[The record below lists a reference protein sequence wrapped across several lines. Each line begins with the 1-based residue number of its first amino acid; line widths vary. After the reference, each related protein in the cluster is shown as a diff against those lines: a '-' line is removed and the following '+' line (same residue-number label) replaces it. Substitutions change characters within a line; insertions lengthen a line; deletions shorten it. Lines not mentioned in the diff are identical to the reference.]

1 MIDPGHPQEGF
12 WFENRAR
19 HRGTRRFLGKALS
32 IAGTLF
38 NVFGQRKQA
47 KANRRALEYQAK
59 VHRENAQVAI
69 DFGEYNAG
77 IARRNASISR
87 HNAGLAAQFGAINK
101 KAALLR
107 SKDALK
113 GADVARK
120 NKDLVR
126 VSQEDRRAWAKV
138 QVYDRREQTR
148 QVVGA
153 QRTAL
158 AANGVVVDQG
168 SAARLVASSHEIGRR
183 DEVKMLADADADIFD
198 MEIEA
203 YNYEQQA
210 RQLERQAE
218 IFGTE
223 ADAIEFQAAVQEWN
237 YNNEAASFDQEA
249 LFAKYRAQV
258 TARNYEHDAKLAE
271 MGAQSATNA
280 GNIGAVTGIIKAAHE
295 FL

>member
-1 MIDPGHPQEGF
+1 M
-12 WFENRAR
+12 WFQ
-19 HRGTRRFLGKALS
+19 ALS
-32 IAGTLF
+32 AVGSVIGA
-38 NVFGQRKQA
+38 FGARRQGR
-47 KANRRALEYQAK
+47 ANAAALRYQAG
-59 VHRENAQVAI
+59 VHRENAQVALN
-69 DFGEYNAG
+69 FGEYNASV
-77 IARRNASISR
+77 ARRNANISR
-87 HNAGLAAQFGAINK
+87 HNAGLAAAFGGINK

-107 SKDALK
+107 AKDALK
-113 GADVARK
+113 GAEVSRK
-120 NKDLVR
+120 NRDLIR
-126 VSQEDRRAWAKV
+126 VGQEDRRAWAKV
-138 QVYDRREQTR
+138 QVYDRREATR
-148 QVVGA
+148 QIVGV
-153 QRTAL
+153 QRTSL

-249 LFAKYRAQV
+249 LFAKYKAQV

-271 MGAQSATNA
+271 MGAASAKNA
-280 GNIGAVTGIIKAAHE
+280 GDIAAVTGIIKAAHE
-295 FL
+295 FF